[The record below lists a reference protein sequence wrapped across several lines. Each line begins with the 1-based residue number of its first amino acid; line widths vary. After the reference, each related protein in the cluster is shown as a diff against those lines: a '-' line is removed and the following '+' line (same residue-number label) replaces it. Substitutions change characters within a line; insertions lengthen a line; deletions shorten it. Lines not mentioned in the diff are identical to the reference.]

1 MILIRRRVF
10 GLPNLRLTRINLF
23 KMLKTFILVNA
34 FVLSALPSIVQLSS
48 AQAHADELF
57 PKANINA
64 GKALVEAH
72 CIDCHASKYGGDGS
86 AIYTREYNKVKTSK
100 GLIAQIR
107 NCNTMLGLKWF
118 EDEEINVAAYL
129 NKTYYKFER

>member
-1 MILIRRRVF
+1 MTLTPLPVFALPNWRLIRT
-10 GLPNLRLTRINLF
+10 NSIA
-23 KMLKTFILVNA
+23 MLKTILKLIKVTVFSTA
-34 FVLSALPSIVQLSS
+34 VLGLNVQ
-48 AQAHADELF
+48 ADELF
-57 PKANINA
+57 PKADIYA

-118 EDEEINVAAYL
+118 EDEEVNVAAYL